1 MAFDEQ
7 AHNLFSPRKELN
19 PTYYREPSSAQRQWF
34 NPAEVPPIFDDK
46 GRLRGATLNADG
58 QPVEAGGIEKMSKSK
73 NNGVDPQTL
82 IDQYGADTVR
92 LFTIFAAPPD

>member
-1 MAFDEQ
+1 MYAGHGVKSDLLSRAVFRSAAVVQ
-7 AHNLFSPRKELN
+7 SSGSHPHFRRQG
-19 PTYYREPSSAQRQWF
+19 PTARR
-34 NPAEVPPIFDDK
+34 NAE
-46 GRLRGATLNADG
+46 RDG

-92 LFTIFAAPPD
+92 LFTIFAAPPDAPLEWSG